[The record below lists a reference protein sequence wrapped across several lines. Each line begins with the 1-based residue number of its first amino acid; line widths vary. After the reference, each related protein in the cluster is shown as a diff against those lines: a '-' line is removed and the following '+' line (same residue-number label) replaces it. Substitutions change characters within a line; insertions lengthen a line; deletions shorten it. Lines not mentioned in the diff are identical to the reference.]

1 MNKKFLSAILFGAL
15 MVSST
20 GTFVSC
26 KDYDDDISELWN
38 AVDGQKTDLTAKV
51 TAVESSISSLQTAQ
65 TALDS
70 KIAAV
75 QDAAEKAALEAQKAA
90 IAAAAEEL
98 AAVRAD
104 LQKAIDANAK
114 DAETLKAA
122 VTKAEEGIAEAVGR
136 IQTLEAFKTTTV
148 ETLAKLGEADA
159 TLTASIKA
167 LDSKVAENA
176 IQIGKNKAAIEAQIE
191 ALNNYKTS
199 NGEAISQIIEDLKT
213 LEAGQLTEAKV
224 TEIAEQVTEK
234 VGAKLDLI
242 SAAFNKKVTHV
253 SLVTNNVYEGS
264 YNFLDLVSAKAVTN
278 TTFGAGLEGEIKFKK
293 DYVETFEDQFLIRVS
308 PTNAVL
314 DKDMIKLVNSQLG
327 DLAGLVDIKS
337 IEPYKGLLTR
347 GVSENGLWTV
357 TVKLIDNFDMD
368 AYAAAAIAENKRYI
382 NYAVMVGDSLKD
394 ERQIVSEYGLCLSTW
409 ERETRH
415 ELNFYVDKNNVNDI
429 KNRWDGAKP
438 TYTEN
443 GGVAD
448 YVEKAWNLKHHFVQV
463 DREWVYDYAD
473 FADPV
478 WDKNAANYNLA
489 EAIASSE
496 KSIEGISVADVRNDK
511 VAYRVKAG
519 TPFTVS
525 FGNYRYGE
533 DQYDYIDYTNSVRG
547 YYVTLDEQCAVESE
561 PSEINAWKSYKIQGL
576 DKVVKGTE
584 ALELTIPEGVN
595 ADGDYIGFRVYAVN
609 YDGSL
614 LDPDGKAF
622 YVYVGDLNEE
632 TADLTL
638 SMDALSVPYANLGTM
653 VATPDNAFKPFVTS
667 GWSKAQG
674 GTYELVIRDGNG
686 EVVTTT
692 GVNYSNFVF
701 KNKNNAVIYP
711 LQAGGR
717 LINAATIADAKTIG
731 MTGVTASNLKDGMTY
746 TATLIIKSQHAAVLA
761 TATITFA
768 KELPGFPTN
777 VVPFTNMMQNKN
789 VMVFPTPVAGN
800 TGLAE
805 YDLKKAWHN
814 ISNGTP
820 AVGYAQVD
828 FVDLSEPQV
837 VDYAPLTNMST
848 LDSKYVDPS
857 KTVYAT
863 KFPMEIA
870 YNYGEISYAYDAYTQ
885 SWDVKDHVT
894 KYNDFTL
901 QFANYINEC
910 TATLNNVSVNYP
922 GARDKT
928 STIELSKLSIKD
940 WYNEAVTLTK
950 YLTADTKE
958 YKYIQTIKA
967 VNFLT
972 ENAGKPV
979 DEYYEFAGFGKA
991 DSKGNIVLVG
1001 EDFKTYNSDGSVK
1014 TTVTLELKDATLIVM
1029 KSTSDASTGA
1039 AVPTKIQI
1047 TIEDKF
1053 GFDVKLTTT
1062 NSFDMKFQQ

>member
-26 KDYDDDISELWN
+26 KDYDDDISELWD
-38 AVDGQKTDLTAKV
+38 AVNGQKTDLSAKV

-70 KIAAV
+70 KIAAA
-75 QDAAEKAALEAQKAA
+75 QDVAEKAALEAQKAA

-98 AAVRAD
+98 AAVKAD
-104 LQKAIDANAK
+104 LQKAIDSNVK

-122 VTKAEEGIAEAVGR
+122 ATKAEENIAEAVGR

-148 ETLAKLGEADA
+148 ETLAKLADA
-159 TLTASIKA
+159 DAALSATITTLDAQ
-167 LDSKVAENA
+167 VAENA

-199 NGEAISQIIEDLKT
+199 NDAAISQLIEDLEA

-253 SLVTNNVYEGS
+253 SLVTNGYS
-264 YNFLDLVSAKAVTN
+264 DDTFLDLVSAKAVTN
-278 TTFGAGLEGEIKFKK
+278 TTFGAGLPGEIKFKK

-337 IEPYKGLLTR
+337 IEPYKGLLSTR
-347 GVSENGLWTV
+347 GVSENGLWAV

-368 AYAAAAIAENKRYI
+368 TYAAAAKTANNTRYI

-415 ELNFYVDKNNVNDI
+415 ELNFFVDQNDVNDI
-429 KNRWDGAKP
+429 KNRWDGTKP

-489 EAIASSE
+489 DAVSSSFS
-496 KSIEGISVADVRNDK
+496 SIENISVADVRNDK

-525 FGNYRYGE
+525 FGNYKYN
-533 DQYDYIDYTNSVRG
+533 QNNYIDYTNSVRG

-653 VATPDNAFKPFVTS
+653 VATPNNAFKPFVTS

-674 GTYELVIRDGNG
+674 GTYELIIRDGNG

-692 GVNYSNFVF
+692 GVDYSNFVF
-701 KNKNNAVIYP
+701 KNKDNAVINP
-711 LQAGGR
+711 LQANNA
-717 LINAATIADAKTIG
+717 LINTATIAEVKTIG

-800 TGLAE
+800 AGLAE

-814 ISNGTP
+814 ISNGTL
-820 AVGYAQVD
+820 GYAQID
-828 FVDLSEPQV
+828 FVDLSKPQV
-837 VDYAPLTNMST
+837 VAYAPLTNMST
-848 LDSKYVDPS
+848 LNSKYVDPS

-885 SWDVKDHVT
+885 SWGVKDHVT

-922 GARDKT
+922 GAKDKT

-1001 EDFKTYNSDGSVK
+1001 EEFKTYNSDGSVK